1 MYLIVEDGIIT
12 NIIQADEEF
21 AGSIGALPYY
31 DGARIGEAY
40 QTPEPEAE
48 PVPEATQLDRIEAQ
62 ITYTAMMTG
71 TLLEDDVYE
80 EEN

>member
-1 MYLIVEDGIIT
+1 MYLIVEDGVII

-40 QTPEPEAE
+40 QASELEAE
-48 PVPEATQLDRIEAQ
+48 PVPEATQLDRVEAQ
-62 ITYTAMMTG
+62 IAYTAMMTD
-71 TLLEDDVYE
+71 TLLGG
-80 EEN
+80 

>member
-21 AGSIGALPYY
+21 AESIGALPYY

-40 QTPEPEAE
+40 QAPELETE
-48 PVPEATQLDRIEAQ
+48 PVPEATQLDRVEAQ
-62 ITYTAMMTG
+62 IAYTAMMTD
-71 TLLEDDVYE
+71 TLLGG
-80 EEN
+80 